1 MENEKCANKSEPATT
16 AMAVSLAA
24 VSTLSLSGCVYNT
37 FQTTDEQVK
46 AGWSEVELPDK
57 PVVL

>member
-1 MENEKCANKSEPATT
+1 
-16 AMAVSLAA
+16 MAVTLAA
-24 VSTLSLSGCVYNT
+24 VSTLSLSGCGYNT